1 MIPYISLSLTIAVLS
16 LAIGAGLG
24 YMLCVHL
31 LKQELKS
38 KTLRVGE
45 RVYRVVH
52 ETGVV
57 K

>member
-1 MIPYISLSLTIAVLS
+1 MIPYISLLLTIAVLS
-16 LAIGAGLG
+16 LVIGAGLG
-24 YMLCVHL
+24 YMLCIHQ
-31 LKQELKS
+31 LKQQLKT
-38 KTLRVGE
+38 KTLRVGK